1 MIRNYIQYYF
11 VSWYDSD
18 ICSRGIAPN
27 LTYNDAIKL
36 ISKLKNS
43 GDKYA
48 FIEYHPQVSYINFG
62 GVV

>member
-36 ISKLKNS
+36 ISKLK
-43 GDKYA
+43 K
-48 FIEYHPQVSYINFG
+48 
-62 GVV
+62 